1 MMPDSPLNAHWLT
14 EDDGKLAVARVRINE
29 QRIGNKEFKPYQFRE
44 ALLDPLTWAFAFYSL
59 VTNIPNGGVTNFFGQ
74 LVCAL
79 SEPSTPCRSP
89 SQVAR
94 SHQWIIDKI
103 VCLLTK
109 YRLDFQ
115 IVGFS
120 FTAEQS
126 LLLSAPSWAIAII
139 TLTGL
144 GYLGDRYHNRIIFGC
159 VGVLIATFGMILII
173 TFIKQRCTTGRTLLV
188 TCCYSRLGGI
198 TVTHLNQ
205 YLWVAYTKK
214 TTVAGSIS
222 TDLLR
227 RKHHRT

>member
-74 LVCAL
+74 L
-79 SEPSTPCRSP
+79 
-89 SQVAR
+89 
-94 SHQWIIDKI
+94 
-103 VCLLTK
+103 
-109 YRLDFQ
+109 